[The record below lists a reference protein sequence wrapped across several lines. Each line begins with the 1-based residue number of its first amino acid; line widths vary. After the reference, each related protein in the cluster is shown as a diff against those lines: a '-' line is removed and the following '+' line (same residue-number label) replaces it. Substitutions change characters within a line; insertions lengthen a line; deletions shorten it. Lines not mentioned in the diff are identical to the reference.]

1 MKATKEQYDKAVTIY
16 ENEGASAV
24 FRYAEDIGVDSH
36 SFCRDCEEHTPDCHD
51 DSCLVCGTHKPST
64 RQPRLVLRDHH
75 SILFRPLEAKEE
87 ERWRKLP
94 PFASGDDWHKVSSML
109 DLNVWDDGDETKAAI
124 YLVADGKTLTGRDC
138 FIPIEVMDIRTK
150 PEPEPESVEQTIER
164 LLKTIEDVRH
174 TAQRAIDIIKQSD
187 QPLVRSAILQ
197 QHLDSIIEKH
207 QQSY

>member
-24 FRYAEDIGVDSH
+24 FRYAEKIGVDSH

-51 DSCLVCGTHKPST
+51 DSCLVCGLLKPPA
-64 RQPRLVLRDHH
+64 RKPQLILRDHN
-75 SILFRPLEAKEE
+75 SVLFRPLEAKQE
-87 ERWRKLP
+87 ERYRKLP
-94 PFASGDDWHKVSSML
+94 PFVGGDDWHNVSSML

-164 LLKTIEDVRH
+164 LTGTIEQLRKH
-174 TAQRAIDIIKQSD
+174 AQRTINLMVLENSD
-187 QPLVRSAILQ
+187 YADSLQRS
-197 QHLDSIIEKH
+197 LDSIIEKH